1 MKIKTRKL
9 FDKITT
15 GILVSL
21 FIVAFLIGCYAMT
34 VEFLHALDGGD
45 TRANRNG

>member
-1 MKIKTRKL
+1 VKIINWKMADRVA
-9 FDKITT
+9 T
-15 GILVSL
+15 GILICL
-21 FIVAFLIGCYAMT
+21 FIIAFLIGCYAMA